1 MNVRIKTNKNKQ
13 KLILHSSDKTPH
25 YGFRKLG
32 IGLASMLLS
41 TSLFLGGHT
50 TQAHADTTDDSD
62 QASQD
67 SAVSDA
73 DDLARPQTQTV
84 SDSANVESSSSSS
97 AQAQPQAQTSAS
109 QSQTVSN
116 NSNYTQ
122 SAPAQS
128 QQAQTPVQN
137 TQQASAIDQNANNVA
152 SSSYNQSTQTQA
164 QAPAVNN
171 SVGQD
176 QAAQA
181 QYDQSKNYSA
191 NYDQANTNQNA
202 EYSTYD
208 ATQSANYRAPI
219 GNSQIVGNAN
229 GQAQNDSSQA
239 QKQAQKAFDET
250 VSESANYKTDQ
261 KTENA
266 IDPEVNKLSAN
277 VQSLTSNIAK
287 SNVDL
292 GQASAKNKQEVKAN
306 DREANSSA
314 SFNGD
319 PDDDGIT
326 TETLA
331 NIHERAMEM
340 AAMPSYASLFTN
352 LAVSNDDDDHNY
364 QQYDGKKPEGTYTVV
379 FPNHGVAG
387 DYFNSITGARIDN
400 SKMWVTTHINI
411 EVKMS
416 DDVNASE
423 ADFKK
428 IGATISQGTDISFGR
443 NVYIAKD
450 GTILGYSDPLKTN
463 YALNT
468 NDPNGLEVAGV
479 TLKDLLGDKYDLSD
493 YVVAPWST
501 DHIKQ
506 LMIHPEDKDQNYE
519 IDLIKKA
526 VNAQEKI
533 QFVDI
538 DDNNKVLQTA
548 TINGIE
554 GEVIT
559 KGVYDPT
566 ATLKKLEDQGYR
578 VAENPFADDPS
589 NQKIDNDTITINL
602 THGTKRITPQDPTNT
617 KTGKPEET
625 TRHMT
630 RTINYVVPSEY
641 SNQKPKTIT
650 QQVTFT
656 REGNEDLVTGNV
668 TWDATGWHSDDP
680 NWREVYTPSIEG
692 LKPDKESVPY
702 QRVNADTK
710 DDTETVTYTYAD
722 TSKTITR
729 TIHYVDPKGNA
740 IPNHPDGKQP
750 ITIHRN
756 SDGTWQNG
764 TWPEQKNPVIDGYV
778 TKNPTTPAASGYQD
792 TTTNVVYTPVSKIV
806 PVDPTGKAIP
816 NAPQPSYKNDPN
828 DPTKVVPD
836 ENIPTVPGYHPND
849 PNQKVTPKDPTQ
861 PTHVTYMPDDKT
873 KTVTRTIHY
882 VDPSGKPIP
891 NRPDETQPVTLH
903 TNGGSDWIPGTYPEH
918 KNPVIDG
925 YVTQNPTVPAAPA
938 TQDTTIT
945 VTYTPVSNIV
955 PVDPSGKEIPNAPT
969 PKYTNDPQD
978 PTKVTPNEKVPDV
991 PGYTPKQATVTP
1003 QDPTKPTN
1011 VTYTPN
1017 DKTKDI
1023 TRTIHFVDQNGNQ
1036 LPNQPDV
1043 PQTITLHTNGG
1054 DDWVPG
1060 TYPEY
1065 KNPVIDGYVTKNPTV
1080 PAAQGTDSTTVN
1092 VVYTKVGNIVP
1103 TDPNGKPI
1111 PDAQKPYK
1119 NDPTDPTKV
1128 VPNEDVPTVPGYTP
1142 REKNITPQDPTKDT
1156 PVTYDPAD
1164 NTTSRDLTVI
1174 VEYSYS
1180 DPQNQHAQSLPP
1192 NKTTTLHQT
1201 GTKDANG
1208 NPNGDWSP
1216 SVSQAVK
1223 VEIPPIQG
1231 YEGTITGQSSKG
1243 NTTTIH
1249 VVYSPSQRATV
1260 GIHVN
1265 YIDEDAGNKILKT
1278 ENPTGKV
1285 GEKVYDPTSVI
1296 KSFTD
1301 QGYVLDKN
1309 NVPTGNYK
1317 LDNNGKTYTVTFK
1330 HGTQKTHG
1338 DIPNPSPNP
1347 AVHGKM
1353 TTGLTKTVPVTTKY
1367 SYDEI
1372 GGKQALP
1379 DKNQTITY
1387 KADGVID
1394 LVTGDVKRT
1403 GDFTTTDKVDET
1415 IPDIKGYTGTLA
1427 KVDGN
1432 ISDPNAT
1439 SVTRYVVYKQ
1449 NAQDVGIKINYIDE
1463 DNNNQVL
1470 KTETPSGKSG
1480 TAVYNPADTIKSFTD
1495 KGYVLDKNNVPTGN
1509 YDPKQN
1515 GQIYTVTFK
1524 HGTTKV
1530 HGDVPNPSPNP
1541 AVHGKMTQG
1550 LTKEVPV
1557 TTKYS
1562 YDEIGGKQAL
1572 PDKTQ
1577 TLTYK
1582 ADGVIDMVTGAVKR
1596 TGDFTTTDTIDGTI
1610 PAIKGYT
1617 GNLAKTDGDVNDPNV
1632 KSITRYVVYKQNAVN
1647 STNTKITFIDDKTGK
1662 TIETKNFNGKPGNST
1677 GYNTTNDIADLIKK
1691 GYKVVNDETKGQT
1704 LTFDNQDRNYTVT
1717 LGHQTENVTRKKTIT
1732 RRIRYIVPNG
1742 STAPKT
1748 VTQTL
1753 TFEDKGVKD
1762 MVTGQ
1767 TIWDSDKNPETQ
1779 TFDAVNSPDV
1789 LGSTPNK
1796 KTVEAE
1802 NVTLSSKN
1810 WDSMLDQDIIVTYV
1824 ANKEDNT
1831 HGQPEKTPDDY
1842 KPENN
1847 KNANPR
1853 EKAVPD
1859 KKANNN
1865 RGNGNG
1871 ENGTGNANNGN
1882 NNNSIGNNGEKGNPQ
1897 ITNATNDNLA
1907 KAPSAT
1913 VQAATV
1919 SNDNGNSNAKM
1930 SNSKALP
1937 QTGEEP
1943 NSLALI
1949 AIGALLTGMS
1959 AIGLYESKRKR
1970 NA

>member
-84 SDSANVESSSSSS
+84 SDSANVESSNSSS

-152 SSSYNQSTQTQA
+152 SSSSNQSTQTQA
-164 QAPAVNN
+164 QTPAVNN
-171 SVGQD
+171 SIGQD
-176 QAAQA
+176 QSVQA

-202 EYSTYD
+202 GYSTYD

-219 GNSQIVGNAN
+219 INGQIVGNAN
-229 GQAQNDSSQA
+229 GQAQDDSSQA

-250 VSESANYKTDQ
+250 VSESANYKTDH
-261 KTENA
+261 KTESA

-306 DREANSSA
+306 DREADSSA

-352 LAVSNDDDDHNY
+352 LAVVNDDPPYVDEVPAGTVHYVYASNGVDGNY
-364 QQYDGKKPEGTYTVV
+364 
-379 FPNHGVAG
+379 PNPVPGG
-387 DYFNSITGARIDN
+387 ETIDK
-400 SKMWVTTHINI
+400 SRMWVSTQIVIT
-411 EVKMS
+411 VKES
-416 DDVNASE
+416 EDPNATESNFQNS
-423 ADFKK
+423 A
-428 IGATISQGTDISFGR
+428 ATIGTETKTISFGCTA
-443 NVYIAKD
+443 YIDANGK
-450 GTILGYSDPLKTN
+450 ILGYSNPLKTN
-463 YALNT
+463 YGLNST
-468 NDPNGLEVAGV
+468 DPNAVRIGGESLEKIVDGR
-479 TLKDLLGDKYDLSD
+479 DLTGYKI
-493 YVVAPWST
+493 APWSI

-506 LMIHPEDKDQNYE
+506 LMVHPNDPNMNYE
-519 IDLIKKA
+519 IDLIPTP
-526 VNAQEKI
+526 VNATEKI
-533 QFVDI
+533 QYVDI
-538 DDNNKVLQTA
+538 DDNNKVLRTDSVS
-548 TINGIE
+548 GFD
-554 GEVIT
+554 GEKIT
-559 KGVYDPT
+559 KGMYNWDN
-566 ATLKKLEDQGYR
+566 TLKTFTDQGYR
-578 VAENPFADDPS
+578 VAENPFVSEPDD
-589 NQKIDNDTITINL
+589 QKISVDSDTITINL
-602 THGTKRITPQDPTNT
+602 THGTKRITPKDPTNT

-630 RTINYVVPSEY
+630 RTINYVVPAEY
-641 SNQKPKTIT
+641 NDQKPKSIT
-650 QQVTFT
+650 QPVTFT

-668 TWDATGWHSDDP
+668 TWDANGWQSTDP
-680 NWREVYTPSIEG
+680 NWREVVSPDING
-692 LKPDKESVPY
+692 LKPDKASIQY
-702 QRVNADTK
+702 HRVTPDDK

-729 TIHYVDPKGNA
+729 TIHYVDPNGNA
-740 IPNHPDGKQP
+740 IPNQKDVTQP

-756 SDGTWQNG
+756 PDGTWQNG

-806 PVDPTGKAIP
+806 PVDPTGKEIP

-836 ENIPTVPGYHPND
+836 EDIPTVPGYHPNN
-849 PNQKVTPKDPTQ
+849 PNQKVTPQDPTQ
-861 PTHVTYMPDDKT
+861 PTHVTYTPDDKT

-891 NRPDETQPVTLH
+891 NRPDDKQPVTLH
-903 TNGGSDWIPGTYPEH
+903 TDGGNDFKPGTYDAH
-918 KNPVIDG
+918 KNPVIPG
-925 YVTQNPTVPAAPA
+925 YVTDQPTVPSAPA
-938 TQDTTIT
+938 TQDTTTT
-945 VTYTPVSNIV
+945 VTYTPISNIV
-955 PVDPSGKEIPNAPT
+955 PVDPSGKPIPNVPN
-969 PKYTNDPQD
+969 PKYTNDPND
-978 PTKVTPNEKVPDV
+978 PTKVQPDEKVPDV
-991 PGYTPKQATVTP
+991 PGYTPKQSTVTP

-1011 VTYTPN
+1011 VTYIPN
-1017 DKTKDI
+1017 DKTKEI

-1080 PAAQGTDSTTVN
+1080 PATQGTDNTTVN

-1156 PVTYDPAD
+1156 PVTYDPA
-1164 NTTSRDLTVI
+1164 NNATSRDLTVI

-1180 DPQNQHAQSLPP
+1180 DPQNQHAQALPQ

-1201 GTKDANG
+1201 GTKDASG

-1231 YEGTITGQSSKG
+1231 YEGTITGQSSNG

-1249 VVYSPSQRATV
+1249 VVYSPSQRVTV

-1330 HGTQKTHG
+1330 HGTQNVHG
-1338 DIPNPSPNP
+1338 DVPNPSPNP

-1432 ISDPNAT
+1432 ISDPNTT

-1515 GQIYTVTFK
+1515 GQTYTVTFK

-1610 PAIKGYT
+1610 PDIKGYT

-1647 STNTKITFIDDKTGK
+1647 STNTKITFVDDKTGK
-1662 TIETKNFNGKPGNST
+1662 TIETKNFNGKPGDST

-1732 RRIRYIVPNG
+1732 RRIRYVVPNG

-1789 LGSTPNK
+1789 PGSTPNK

-1865 RGNGNG
+1865 RGNGNDK
-1871 ENGTGNANNGN
+1871 NGTGNANNGN

-1913 VQAATV
+1913 VQAATI

>member
-41 TSLFLGGHT
+41 TSLFLGGRA
-50 TQAHADTTDDSD
+50 TQAHAATADDSD
-62 QASQD
+62 QASED
-67 SAVSDA
+67 STVSDA
-73 DDLARPQTQTV
+73 NDFARPQTQTV
-84 SDSANVESSSSSS
+84 SDSANVGSSSSSQ
-97 AQAQPQAQTSAS
+97 QAQPQAQTSS
-109 QSQTVSN
+109 SQTASN
-116 NSNYTQ
+116 SGYAQ
-122 SAPAQS
+122 SAPAKV
-128 QQAQTPVQN
+128 QQAPAQA
-137 TQQASAIDQNANNVA
+137 TQQATQASAVDQSANTAVANNA
-152 SSSYNQSTQTQA
+152 HDSDI
-164 QAPAVNN
+164 QAPSVNN
-171 SVGQD
+171 SVEND
-176 QAAQA
+176 QASQA
-181 QYDQSKNYSA
+181 QYNQTPAQNTQDYSAGYDQSKNVADPNADYASYNNNQDV
-191 NYDQANTNQNA
+191 NYQ
-202 EYSTYD
+202 
-208 ATQSANYRAPI
+208 API
-219 GNSQIVGNAN
+219 VNNQVVNNAIDQSQDNSA
-229 GQAQNDSSQA
+229 QA

-266 IDPEVNKLSAN
+266 IDPEINKISAN
-277 VQSLTSNIAK
+277 VQSLSNNIAK

-306 DREANSSA
+306 DREADSSA

-340 AAMPSYASLFTN
+340 AGMPSYASLFTN
-352 LAVSNDDDDHNY
+352 LAVVNDDGDHNY
-364 QQYDGKKPEGTYTVV
+364 QQYDGKEPEGTYKIVY
-379 FPNHGVAG
+379 PNNGVAG
-387 DYFNSITGARIDN
+387 DYFNPITGARIDN

-416 DDVNASE
+416 NDVNASE

-463 YALNT
+463 YALNA

-479 TLKDLLGDKYDLSD
+479 TLKDLLGDDYDLSD
-493 YVVAPWST
+493 YVVAPWSI

-506 LMIHPEDKDQNYE
+506 LMIHPEDKNQNYE

-548 TINGIE
+548 TVNGIE
-554 GEVIT
+554 DEVIT
-559 KGVYDPT
+559 KNVYDPS
-566 ATLKKLEDQGYR
+566 ATLKTLADQGYR
-578 VAENPFADDPS
+578 VAENPFES
-589 NQKIDNDTITINL
+589 NPTGQKIENNTITINL

-630 RTINYVVPSEY
+630 RTINYVVPNEY
-641 SNQKPKTIT
+641 SNQKPKSIT
-650 QQVTFT
+650 QHVTFT

-729 TIHYVDPKGNA
+729 TIHYVDPNNNP
-740 IPNHPDGKQP
+740 IPNHPDVKQP

-806 PVDPTGKAIP
+806 PVDPTGKEIP

-828 DPTKVVPD
+828 DPTKVVPNED
-836 ENIPTVPGYHPND
+836 IPTVPGYHPND
-849 PNQKVTPKDPTQ
+849 PNQKVTPQDPTQPTHVTYTPDDKTKTVTRTIHYVDPNGKPIPNRPDETQPVTLHTKGGSDWIPGTYPEHKNPVIDGYVTQNPTVPSAPATQDTTITVTYTPVSNIVPVDPSGKPIPNAPTPKYTNDPQDPTKVTPDEKVPTVPGYTPQNPTVTPQDPTQ

-882 VDPSGKPIP
+882 VDPSGQPIEGQ
-891 NRPDETQPVTLH
+891 PDDTQQVTLH
-903 TNGGSDWIPGTYPEH
+903 TNGGSDWTPGTYPEH

-925 YVTQNPTVPAAPA
+925 YVTQNPTVPSAQA
-938 TQDTTIT
+938 TDDTT
-945 VTYTPVSNIV
+945 VNVVYTKIGNIV
-955 PVDPSGKEIPNAPT
+955 PQDPSGKPIPDTQKP
-969 PKYTNDPQD
+969 YTNDPND

-991 PGYTPKQATVTP
+991 QGYTPS
-1003 QDPTKPTN
+1003 
-1011 VTYTPN
+1011 
-1017 DKTKDI
+1017 
-1023 TRTIHFVDQNGNQ
+1023 
-1036 LPNQPDV
+1036 QPSV
-1043 PQTITLHTNGG
+1043 
-1054 DDWVPG
+1054 
-1060 TYPEY
+1060 
-1065 KNPVIDGYVTKNPTV
+1065 
-1080 PAAQGTDSTTVN
+1080 
-1092 VVYTKVGNIVP
+1092 
-1103 TDPNGKPI
+1103 
-1111 PDAQKPYK
+1111 
-1119 NDPTDPTKV
+1119 
-1128 VPNEDVPTVPGYTP
+1128 
-1142 REKNITPQDPTKDT
+1142 TPQDPTKDT
-1156 PVTYDPAD
+1156 PVTYTPAD
-1164 NTTSRDLTVI
+1164 NAISRDLTVI

-1208 NPNGDWSP
+1208 NPTGDWSP

-1265 YIDEDAGNKILKT
+1265 YIDEDDGNKVLKS

-1285 GEKVYDPTSVI
+1285 GEKIYDPSAVI

-1309 NVPTGNYK
+1309 NVPTGDYK
-1317 LDNNGKTYTVTFK
+1317 LSDNGQTYTVTLK

-1353 TTGLTKTVPVTTKY
+1353 TTGLTK
-1367 SYDEI
+1367 
-1372 GGKQALP
+1372 
-1379 DKNQTITY
+1379 
-1387 KADGVID
+1387 
-1394 LVTGDVKRT
+1394 
-1403 GDFTTTDKVDET
+1403 
-1415 IPDIKGYTGTLA
+1415 
-1427 KVDGN
+1427 
-1432 ISDPNAT
+1432 
-1439 SVTRYVVYKQ
+1439 
-1449 NAQDVGIKINYIDE
+1449 
-1463 DNNNQVL
+1463 
-1470 KTETPSGKSG
+1470 
-1480 TAVYNPADTIKSFTD
+1480 
-1495 KGYVLDKNNVPTGN
+1495 
-1509 YDPKQN
+1509 
-1515 GQIYTVTFK
+1515 
-1524 HGTTKV
+1524 
-1530 HGDVPNPSPNP
+1530 
-1541 AVHGKMTQG
+1541 
-1550 LTKEVPV
+1550 EVPV

-1562 YDEIGGKQAL
+1562 YDKIGGKQAL

-1582 ADGVIDMVTGAVKR
+1582 ADGIIDMVTGAVKR
-1596 TGDFTTTDTIDGTI
+1596 TGDFTTTDTIDDTI
-1610 PAIKGYT
+1610 PEIKGYT
-1617 GNLAKTDGDVNDPNV
+1617 GNLVKTDGDVNDPNV
-1632 KSITRYVVYKQNAVN
+1632 KSITRYVVYKQNTPD
-1647 STNTKITFIDDKTGK
+1647 STTVKVTFVDGK
-1662 TIETKNFNGKPGNST
+1662 TNKPVETKNFNGKPGDST
-1677 GYNTTNDIADLIKK
+1677 GYNTTNDIADLVKK

-1704 LTFDNQDRNYTVT
+1704 LVFDNQNRNYTVT
-1717 LGHQTENVTRKKTIT
+1717 LGHQTENVTRTKTVT
-1732 RRIRYIVPNG
+1732 RQIRYVVPNG

-1748 VTQTL
+1748 VVQTL

-1767 TIWDSDKNPETQ
+1767 IDWDSDKNPETK
-1779 TFDAVNSPDV
+1779 TFEAVNSPDV
-1789 LGSTPNK
+1789 QGSTPDK

-1802 NVTLSSKN
+1802 NITLSSKN

-1824 ANKEDNT
+1824 ANKEDNN
-1831 HGQPEKTPDDY
+1831 HGQPEKDPDDY
-1842 KPENN
+1842 KPNNN
-1847 KNANPR
+1847 KNADPR
-1853 EKAVPD
+1853 EKVVPD
-1859 KKANNN
+1859 NNKKSNNSHGSGN
-1865 RGNGNG
+1865 GRGNGA
-1871 ENGTGNANNGN
+1871 GNANNDN
-1882 NNNSIGNNGEKGNPQ
+1882 NNKGNGGANNNQ
-1897 ITNATNDNLA
+1897 ATNFANDNLA

-1913 VQAATV
+1913 VQAATI
-1919 SNDNGNSNAKM
+1919 SNGKANASNNNNART
-1930 SNSKALP
+1930 LP

>member
-41 TSLFLGGHT
+41 TSLFLGGRA
-50 TQAHADTTDDSD
+50 TQAHAATADDSD
-62 QASQD
+62 QASED
-67 SAVSDA
+67 STVSDA
-73 DDLARPQTQTV
+73 NDFARPQTQTV
-84 SDSANVESSSSSS
+84 SDSANVGSSSSSQ
-97 AQAQPQAQTSAS
+97 QAQPQAQTSS
-109 QSQTVSN
+109 SQTASN
-116 NSNYTQ
+116 SGYAQ
-122 SAPAQS
+122 SAPAKV
-128 QQAQTPVQN
+128 QQAPAQA
-137 TQQASAIDQNANNVA
+137 TQQATQASTVDQSANTAVANNA
-152 SSSYNQSTQTQA
+152 HDSDI
-164 QAPAVNN
+164 QAPSVNN
-171 SVGQD
+171 SVEND
-176 QAAQA
+176 QASQA
-181 QYDQSKNYSA
+181 QYNQTPAQNTQDYSAGYDQSKNVADPNADYASYNNNQDV
-191 NYDQANTNQNA
+191 NYQ
-202 EYSTYD
+202 
-208 ATQSANYRAPI
+208 API
-219 GNSQIVGNAN
+219 VNKQVVNNAIDQSQDNS
-229 GQAQNDSSQA
+229 AQV

-266 IDPEVNKLSAN
+266 IDPEINKISAN
-277 VQSLTSNIAK
+277 VQSLSNNIAK
-287 SNVDL
+287 SSVDL

-306 DREANSSA
+306 DREADSSA

-331 NIHERAMEM
+331 NIHERAMKM
-340 AAMPSYASLFTN
+340 AGMPRYASLFTN
-352 LAVSNDDDDHNY
+352 LAVVNDDPPYVDEVPAGTVHYVYANNGVDGNY
-364 QQYDGKKPEGTYTVV
+364 
-379 FPNHGVAG
+379 PNPVPGG
-387 DYFNSITGARIDN
+387 ETIDK
-400 SKMWVTTHINI
+400 SRMWVSTQIVIT
-411 EVKMS
+411 VKES
-416 DDVNASE
+416 EDPNATESNFQNS
-423 ADFKK
+423 A
-428 IGATISQGTDISFGR
+428 ATIGTETKTISFGCTA
-443 NVYIAKD
+443 YIDANGK
-450 GTILGYSDPLKTN
+450 ILGYSNPLKTN
-463 YALNT
+463 YGLNST
-468 NDPNGLEVAGV
+468 DPNAVKIGGETLSHILDGRDLTGYKIAPWSIDHINQLMVHPNDPN
-479 TLKDLLGDKYDLSD
+479 
-493 YVVAPWST
+493 
-501 DHIKQ
+501 
-506 LMIHPEDKDQNYE
+506 MNYE
-519 IDLIKKA
+519 IDLIPTPVSA
-526 VNAQEKI
+526 TEKI
-533 QFVDI
+533 QYVDI
-538 DDNNKVLQTA
+538 DNNNKVLRTDSVS
-548 TINGIE
+548 GFD
-554 GEVIT
+554 GEKIT
-559 KGVYDPT
+559 KGMYNWDN
-566 ATLKKLEDQGYR
+566 TLKTFTDQGYR
-578 VAENPFADDPS
+578 VAENPFVSEPDD
-589 NQKIDNDTITINL
+589 QKISVDSNTITINL

-617 KTGKPEET
+617 KTGKQEET

-630 RTINYVVPSEY
+630 RTINYVVPAEY
-641 SNQKPKTIT
+641 NDQKPKSIT

-680 NWREVYTPSIEG
+680 NWREVVSPDING
-692 LKPDKESVPY
+692 LKPDKASIQY
-702 QRVNADTK
+702 HRVTPDDK

-729 TIHYVDPKGNA
+729 TIHYVDPNGNA
-740 IPNHPDGKQP
+740 IPNQKDVTQP

-778 TKNPTTPAASGYQD
+778 TKNPTTPAETGYQD

-806 PVDPTGKAIP
+806 PVDPSGKEIP

-836 ENIPTVPGYHPND
+836 EDIPTVPGYHPND
-849 PNQKVTPKDPTQ
+849 PNQKVTPQDPTQ
-861 PTHVTYMPDDKT
+861 PTHVTYTPDDKT

-882 VDPSGKPIP
+882 VDPSGKPIEGQ
-891 NRPDETQPVTLH
+891 PDDTQQVTLH

-925 YVTQNPTVPAAPA
+925 YVTQNPTVPSAPA

-955 PVDPSGKEIPNAPT
+955 PVDPSGKPIPNAPT

-978 PTKVTPNEKVPDV
+978 PTKVTPDEKVPTV
-991 PGYTPKQATVTP
+991 PGYTPQNPTVTP
-1003 QDPTKPTN
+1003 QDPTQPTH
-1011 VTYTPN
+1011 VTYMPD
-1017 DKTKDI
+1017 DKTKTV
-1023 TRTIHFVDQNGNQ
+1023 TRTIHYVDPSGQPIEG
-1036 LPNQPDV
+1036 QPDDTQQV
-1043 PQTITLHTNGG
+1043 TLHTNGG
-1054 DDWVPG
+1054 SDWTPG
-1060 TYPEY
+1060 TYPEH
-1065 KNPVIDGYVTKNPTV
+1065 KNPVIDGYVTQNPTV
-1080 PAAQGTDSTTVN
+1080 PSAQATDDTTVN
-1092 VVYTKVGNIVP
+1092 VVYTKIGNIVP
-1103 TDPNGKPI
+1103 QDPSGKPI
-1111 PDAQKPYK
+1111 PDTQKPYT
-1119 NDPTDPTKV
+1119 NDPNDPTKV
-1128 VPNEDVPTVPGYTP
+1128 TPNEKVPDVQGYTP
-1142 REKNITPQDPTKDT
+1142 SQPSVTPQDPTKDT
-1156 PVTYDPAD
+1156 PVTYTPAD
-1164 NTTSRDLTVI
+1164 NAISRDLTVI

-1208 NPNGDWSP
+1208 NPTGDWSP

-1231 YEGTITGQSSKG
+1231 YEGTITGQSSNG

-1265 YIDEDAGNKILKT
+1265 YIDEDDGNKVLKS

-1285 GEKVYDPTSVI
+1285 GEKIYDPSAVI

-1309 NVPTGNYK
+1309 NVPTGDYK
-1317 LDNNGKTYTVTFK
+1317 LSDNGQTYTVTLK

-1353 TTGLTKTVPVTTKY
+1353 TTGLTKEVPVTTKY

-1379 DKNQTITY
+1379 DKTQTLTY
-1387 KADGVID
+1387 KADGIID
-1394 LVTGDVKRT
+1394 MVTGAVKRT

-1415 IPDIKGYTGTLA
+1415 IPNIDGYTGTLA
-1427 KVDGN
+1427 RVDGN
-1432 ISDPNAT
+1432 VSDPNVT

-1463 DNNNQVL
+1463 DDDNKVL

-1515 GQIYTVTFK
+1515 GQTYTVTLK
-1524 HGTTKV
+1524 HGTQKT
-1530 HGDVPNPSPNP
+1530 HGDIPNPSPNP
-1541 AVHGKMTQG
+1541 AVHGKMTTG

-1582 ADGVIDMVTGAVKR
+1582 ADGIIDMVTGAVKR

-1610 PAIKGYT
+1610 PEIKGYT
-1617 GNLAKTDGDVNDPNV
+1617 GNLVKTDGDVNDPNV
-1632 KSITRYVVYKQNAVN
+1632 KSITRYVVYKQNTPD
-1647 STNTKITFIDDKTGK
+1647 STTIKVTFVDGETNKPV
-1662 TIETKNFNGKPGNST
+1662 ETKNFNGKPGDST
-1677 GYNTTNDIADLIKK
+1677 GYNTTNDIADLVKK

-1704 LTFDNQDRNYTVT
+1704 LVFDNQNSNYTVT
-1717 LGHQTENVTRKKTIT
+1717 LGHQTENVTRTKTVT
-1732 RRIRYIVPNG
+1732 RQIRYVVPNG

-1748 VTQTL
+1748 VVQTL

-1767 TIWDSDKNPETQ
+1767 IDWDSDKNPETK
-1779 TFDAVNSPDV
+1779 TFEAVNSPDV
-1789 LGSTPNK
+1789 QGSTPDK

-1802 NVTLSSKN
+1802 NITLSSKN

-1824 ANKEDNT
+1824 ANKEDNN
-1831 HGQPEKTPDDY
+1831 HGQPEKDPDDY
-1842 KPENN
+1842 KPNNN
-1847 KNANPR
+1847 KNADPR
-1853 EKAVPD
+1853 EKVVPD
-1859 KKANNN
+1859 NNKKPNNN
-1865 RGNGNG
+1865 HGSGNGRGNGA
-1871 ENGTGNANNGN
+1871 GNANNDN
-1882 NNNSIGNNGEKGNPQ
+1882 NNKGNDGANNNQ
-1897 ITNATNDNLA
+1897 ATNFANDNLA

-1913 VQAATV
+1913 VQAATI
-1919 SNDNGNSNAKM
+1919 SNGKANASNNNNART
-1930 SNSKALP
+1930 LP

>member
-50 TQAHADTTDDSD
+50 SQAHADTTDDSD

-84 SDSANVESSSSSS
+84 SDSANVESSNSSS

-152 SSSYNQSTQTQA
+152 SSSSNQSTQTQA
-164 QAPAVNN
+164 QTPAVNN

-176 QAAQA
+176 QSAQA

-202 EYSTYD
+202 GYSTYD

-219 GNSQIVGNAN
+219 INGQIVGSAN
-229 GQAQNDSSQA
+229 GQAQDDSSQA

-250 VSESANYKTDQ
+250 VSESANYRTDH
-261 KTENA
+261 KTESA

-352 LAVSNDDDDHNY
+352 LAVVNDDPPYVDEVPAGTVHYVYASNGVDGNY
-364 QQYDGKKPEGTYTVV
+364 
-379 FPNHGVAG
+379 PNPVPGG
-387 DYFNSITGARIDN
+387 ETIDK
-400 SKMWVTTHINI
+400 SKMWVSTQIVIT
-411 EVKMS
+411 VKES
-416 DDVNASE
+416 EDPNATESNFQNS
-423 ADFKK
+423 A
-428 IGATISQGTDISFGR
+428 ATIGTETKTISFGCTA
-443 NVYIAKD
+443 YIDANGK
-450 GTILGYSDPLKTN
+450 ILGYSNPLKTN
-463 YALNT
+463 YGLNST
-468 NDPNGLEVAGV
+468 DPNAVKIGGETLSHILDGRDLTGYKIAPWSIDHINQLMVHPNDPN
-479 TLKDLLGDKYDLSD
+479 
-493 YVVAPWST
+493 
-501 DHIKQ
+501 
-506 LMIHPEDKDQNYE
+506 MNYE
-519 IDLIKKA
+519 IDLIPTPVSA
-526 VNAQEKI
+526 TEKI
-533 QFVDI
+533 QYVDI
-538 DDNNKVLQTA
+538 DDNNKVLRTDSVS
-548 TINGIE
+548 GFD
-554 GEVIT
+554 GEKIT
-559 KGVYDPT
+559 KGMYNWDN
-566 ATLKKLEDQGYR
+566 TLKTFTDQGYR
-578 VAENPFADDPS
+578 VAENPFVSEPDD
-589 NQKIDNDTITINL
+589 QKISVDSNTITINL
-602 THGTKRITPQDPTNT
+602 THGTKRITPKDPNNT

-630 RTINYVVPSEY
+630 RTINYVVPAEY
-641 SNQKPKTIT
+641 NDQKPKSIT
-650 QQVTFT
+650 QPVTFT

-668 TWDATGWHSDDP
+668 TWDANGWQSTDP
-680 NWREVYTPSIEG
+680 NWREVVSPDING
-692 LKPDKESVPY
+692 LKPDKASIQY
-702 QRVNADTK
+702 HRVTPDDK

-729 TIHYVDPKGNA
+729 TIHYVDPNGNA
-740 IPNHPDGKQP
+740 IPNQKDVTQP

-806 PVDPTGKAIP
+806 PVDPTGKEIP

-836 ENIPTVPGYHPND
+836 EDIPTVPGYHPND
-849 PNQKVTPKDPTQ
+849 PNQKVTPQDPTR
-861 PTHVTYMPDDKT
+861 PTHVTYTPDDKT

-978 PTKVTPNEKVPDV
+978 PTKVTPNETVPDV
-991 PGYTPKQATVTP
+991 PGYTPKQSTVTP

-1023 TRTIHFVDQNGNQ
+1023 TRTIHFVDQNGNK

-1080 PAAQGTDSTTVN
+1080 PATQGTDSTTVN

-1231 YEGTITGQSSKG
+1231 YEGTITGQSSNG

-1265 YIDEDAGNKILKT
+1265 YIDEDAGNKILKS

-1285 GEKVYDPTSVI
+1285 GEKIYDPASVI

-1301 QGYVLDKN
+1301 KGYVLDKN

-1317 LDNNGKTYTVTFK
+1317 LSDNGQTYTVTLK

-1449 NAQDVGIKINYIDE
+1449 NAQDVGIKINYVDE
-1463 DNNNQVL
+1463 DDGNKVL

-1541 AVHGKMTQG
+1541 AVHGKMTKG

-1596 TGDFTTTDTIDGTI
+1596 TGNFTTTDTIDSTI
-1610 PAIKGYT
+1610 PDIKGYT

-1647 STNTKITFIDDKTGK
+1647 STNTKITFVDDKTGK
-1662 TIETKNFNGKPGNST
+1662 TIETKNFNGKPGDST

-1732 RRIRYIVPNG
+1732 RRIRYVVPNG

-1789 LGSTPNK
+1789 PGSTPNK

-1859 KKANNN
+1859 KKANSN

-1871 ENGTGNANNGN
+1871 KNGMGNANNGN

-1913 VQAATV
+1913 VQAATI
-1919 SNDNGNSNAKM
+1919 SNDNGNNNAKM

-1943 NSLALI
+1943 NSLALV

>member
-116 NSNYTQ
+116 NSNYAQ

-152 SSSYNQSTQTQA
+152 SSSSNQATQTQA
-164 QAPAVNN
+164 QTPAVNN

-176 QAAQA
+176 QAVQA

-219 GNSQIVGNAN
+219 INSQIVGNAN
-229 GQAQNDSSQA
+229 GQAQDDSSQA
-239 QKQAQKAFDET
+239 QKQAQKAFDKT

-292 GQASAKNKQEVKAN
+292 GQASVKNKQEVKAN

-352 LAVSNDDDDHNY
+352 LAVVNDDPPYVDEVPAGTVHYVYASNGVDGNY
-364 QQYDGKKPEGTYTVV
+364 
-379 FPNHGVAG
+379 PNPVPGGEA
-387 DYFNSITGARIDN
+387 IDK
-400 SKMWVTTHINI
+400 SRMWVSTQIVITVKESEDPNATESNFQNSATT
-411 EVKMS
+411 
-416 DDVNASE
+416 
-423 ADFKK
+423 
-428 IGATISQGTDISFGR
+428 IGTETKTISFGCTA
-443 NVYIAKD
+443 YIDANGK
-450 GTILGYSDPLKTN
+450 ILGYSNPLTTD
-463 YALNT
+463 YGLNST
-468 NDPNGLEVAGV
+468 DPNAVKIGGES
-479 TLKDLLGDKYDLSD
+479 LSSIVD
-493 YVVAPWST
+493 GRNLTGYKIAPWSI

-506 LMIHPEDKDQNYE
+506 LMVHPNDPNMNYE
-519 IDLIKKA
+519 IDLIPTPVSA
-526 VNAQEKI
+526 TEKI
-533 QFVDI
+533 QYVDI
-538 DDNNKVLQTA
+538 DDNNKVLQTDSVS
-548 TINGIE
+548 GFD
-554 GEVIT
+554 GEKIT
-559 KGVYDPT
+559 KGMYNWDN
-566 ATLKKLEDQGYR
+566 TLKTFTDQGYR
-578 VAENPFADDPS
+578 VAENPFVSEPDD
-589 NQKIDNDTITINL
+589 QKISVDSDTITINL
-602 THGTKRITPQDPTNT
+602 THGTKRITPKDPTNT

-630 RTINYVVPSEY
+630 RTINYVVPAEY
-641 SNQKPKTIT
+641 NDQKPKNIT
-650 QQVTFT
+650 QPVTFT

-668 TWDATGWHSDDP
+668 TWDATGWQSTDP
-680 NWREVYTPSIEG
+680 NWREVVSPDING
-692 LKPDKESVPY
+692 LKPDKASIQY
-702 QRVNADTK
+702 HRVTPDDK
-710 DDTETVTYTYAD
+710 DDTETVAYTYAD

-729 TIHYVDPKGNA
+729 TIHYVDPNGNA
-740 IPNHPDGKQP
+740 IPNQKDVTQP

-806 PVDPTGKAIP
+806 PVDPTGKEIP

-836 ENIPTVPGYHPND
+836 EDIPTVPGYHPNN
-849 PNQKVTPKDPTQ
+849 PNQKVTPQDPTQ
-861 PTHVTYMPDDKT
+861 PTHVTYTPDDKT

-891 NRPDETQPVTLH
+891 NRPDDKQPVTLH
-903 TNGGSDWIPGTYPEH
+903 TDGGNDFKPGTYDAH
-918 KNPVIDG
+918 KNPVIPG
-925 YVTQNPTVPAAPA
+925 YVTDQPTVPSAPA
-938 TQDTTIT
+938 TQDTTTT
-945 VTYTPVSNIV
+945 VTYTPISNIV
-955 PVDPSGKEIPNAPT
+955 PVDPSGKPIPNVPN
-969 PKYTNDPQD
+969 PKYTNDPND
-978 PTKVTPNEKVPDV
+978 PTKVQPDEKVPDV
-991 PGYTPKQATVTP
+991 PGYTPKQSTVTP

-1017 DKTKDI
+1017 DKTKEI

-1080 PAAQGTDSTTVN
+1080 PATQGTDNTTVN

-1156 PVTYDPAD
+1156 PVTYDPA
-1164 NTTSRDLTVI
+1164 NNATSRDLTVI

-1180 DPQNQHAQSLPP
+1180 DPQNQHAQALPQ

-1231 YEGTITGQSSKG
+1231 YEGTITGQSSNG

-1285 GEKVYDPTSVI
+1285 GEKMYDPASVI

-1317 LDNNGKTYTVTFK
+1317 LSDNGQTYTVTLK
-1330 HGTQKTHG
+1330 HGTQNVHG
-1338 DIPNPSPNP
+1338 DVPNPSPNP

-1394 LVTGDVKRT
+1394 LVTGAVKRT

-1432 ISDPNAT
+1432 ISDPNIT

-1610 PAIKGYT
+1610 PDIKGYT

-1647 STNTKITFIDDKTGK
+1647 STNTKITFVDDKTGK
-1662 TIETKNFNGKPGNST
+1662 TIEAKNFNGKPGDST

-1732 RRIRYIVPNG
+1732 RRIRYVVPNG

-1789 LGSTPNK
+1789 PGSTPNK

-1831 HGQPEKTPDDY
+1831 HGQPEKAPDDY

-1859 KKANNN
+1859 KKANSN

-1871 ENGTGNANNGN
+1871 ENGTDNANNGN
-1882 NNNSIGNNGEKGNPQ
+1882 NNNSSGNNGEKGNPQ

>member
-50 TQAHADTTDDSD
+50 SQAHADTTDDSD

-84 SDSANVESSSSSS
+84 SDSANVESSNSSS

-152 SSSYNQSTQTQA
+152 SSSSNQSTQTQA
-164 QAPAVNN
+164 QTPAVNN

-176 QAAQA
+176 QSAQA

-202 EYSTYD
+202 GYSTYD

-219 GNSQIVGNAN
+219 INGQIVGSAN
-229 GQAQNDSSQA
+229 GQAQDDSSQA
-239 QKQAQKAFDET
+239 QKQTQKAFDET
-250 VSESANYKTDQ
+250 VSESANYRTDH
-261 KTENA
+261 KTESA

-306 DREANSSA
+306 DREADSSA

-352 LAVSNDDDDHNY
+352 LAVVNDDGDHNY
-364 QQYDGKKPEGTYTVV
+364 QQYDGKEPEGTYTIVY
-379 FPNHGVAG
+379 PNNGVAS
-387 DYFNSITGARIDN
+387 DYFNPITGARIDK

-423 ADFKK
+423 ANFKK
-428 IGATISQGTDISFGR
+428 IGAAISRGTDISFGR

-479 TLKDLLGDKYDLSD
+479 TLKDLLGDDYDLSD
-493 YVVAPWST
+493 YVVAPWSI
-501 DHIKQ
+501 DHVKQ
-506 LMIHPEDKDQNYE
+506 LTIHPEDKNQNYE

-548 TINGIE
+548 TVNGIE
-554 GEVIT
+554 DEVIT
-559 KGVYDPT
+559 KNVYDPS
-566 ATLKKLEDQGYR
+566 ATLKTLADQGYR
-578 VAENPFADDPS
+578 VAENPFESDPTG
-589 NQKIDNDTITINL
+589 QKIENNTITINL

-617 KTGKPEET
+617 KTGKPEKT

-630 RTINYVVPSEY
+630 RTINYVVPNEY
-641 SNQKPKTIT
+641 SNQKPKSIT
-650 QQVTFT
+650 QPVTFT

-702 QRVNADTK
+702 QLVNADTK

-729 TIHYVDPKGNA
+729 TIHYVDPNGNA
-740 IPNHPDGKQP
+740 IPNQKDVTQP

-806 PVDPTGKAIP
+806 PVDPTGKEIP

-836 ENIPTVPGYHPND
+836 EDIPTVPGYHPND

-861 PTHVTYMPDDKT
+861 PTHVTYTPDDKT

-903 TNGGSDWIPGTYPEH
+903 TNGGSDWIQGTYPEH

-955 PVDPSGKEIPNAPT
+955 PVDPSGKKIPNAPT

-978 PTKVTPNEKVPDV
+978 PTKVTPNETVPDV
-991 PGYTPKQATVTP
+991 PGYTPKQSTITP
-1003 QDPTKPTN
+1003 QDPTKPTD

-1023 TRTIHFVDQNGNQ
+1023 TRTIHFVDQNGNK

-1080 PAAQGTDSTTVN
+1080 PATQGTDSTTVN

-1156 PVTYDPAD
+1156 PVTYDPTD

-1231 YEGTITGQSSKG
+1231 YEGTITGQSSNG

-1265 YIDEDAGNKILKT
+1265 YIDEDAGNKILKS

-1285 GEKVYDPTSVI
+1285 GEKIYDPASVI

-1317 LDNNGKTYTVTFK
+1317 LSDNGQTYTVTLK

-1432 ISDPNAT
+1432 ISDPNTT

-1449 NAQDVGIKINYIDE
+1449 NAQDVGIKINYVDE
-1463 DNNNQVL
+1463 DDGNKVL
-1470 KTETPSGKSG
+1470 KAETPSGKSG

-1596 TGDFTTTDTIDGTI
+1596 TGDFTTTDTIDSTI
-1610 PAIKGYT
+1610 PDIKGYT

-1647 STNTKITFIDDKTGK
+1647 STNTKITFVDDKTGK
-1662 TIETKNFNGKPGNST
+1662 TIETKNFNGKPGDST

-1732 RRIRYIVPNG
+1732 RRIRYVVPNG

-1789 LGSTPNK
+1789 PGSTPNK

-1831 HGQPEKTPDDY
+1831 HGRPEKTPDDY

-1859 KKANNN
+1859 KKANSN

-1871 ENGTGNANNGN
+1871 KNGMGNANNGN

-1943 NSLALI
+1943 NSLALV